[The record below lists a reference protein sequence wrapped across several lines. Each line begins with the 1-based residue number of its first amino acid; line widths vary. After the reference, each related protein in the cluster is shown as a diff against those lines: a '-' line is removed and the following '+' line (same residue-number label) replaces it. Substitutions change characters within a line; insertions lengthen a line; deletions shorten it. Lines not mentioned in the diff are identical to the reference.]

1 MKLIKFLTNNKIP
14 YYIYKLKKEDFII
27 LNNIKNKNHNILII
41 LSGTIFI
48 TKVFPN
54 KELLPI
60 AILNKNNI
68 LIKNNKEL
76 KIYHKL
82 VALEKTYVLT
92 LDLFILKQDKVN
104 TLLKMNILNPY
115 KKTIEQYEVINNIMS
130 QKNIKNRILQL
141 ILNICLQ
148 FGKVKNQQ
156 IFIPFQL
163 SNKNIAI
170 LTGTSENTVNKIMK
184 QIYNK
189 SIIKNL
195 NKKVIFLDNIL
206 NLDLK

>member
-1 MKLIKFLTNNKIP
+1 MKWIKFLTNNKIP
-14 YYIYKLKKEDFII
+14 YYIYKLKTADFII
-27 LNNIKNKNHNILII
+27 LNNIKHKNNNILII

-60 AILNKNNI
+60 AILNKDNI

-82 VALEKTYVLT
+82 IALEKTYVLT
-92 LDLFILKQDKVN
+92 LDLFILKQNKVN
-104 TLLKMNILNPY
+104 TLFRINILNAY

-141 ILNICLQ
+141 ILNICLR
-148 FGKVKNQQ
+148 FGQVKNQK

-170 LTGTSENTVNKIMK
+170 LTGTSENTVSKTMK
-184 QIYNK
+184 KIYNK
-189 SIIKNL
+189 NIIKNL

>member
-1 MKLIKFLTNNKIP
+1 MKWIKFLTNNKIP

-27 LNNIKNKNHNILII
+27 LNNIKNKNKNIIII

-54 KELLPI
+54 KESLPI

-76 KIYHKL
+76 RIYYKII
-82 VALEKTYVLT
+82 ALEKTYILT
-92 LDLFILKQDKVN
+92 LDLFILKQNKVH
-104 TLLKMNILNPY
+104 TLFRMNILNAY

-141 ILNICLQ
+141 IFNICLR
-148 FGKVKNQQ
+148 FGQIKNQQ

-170 LTGTSENTVNKIMK
+170 LTGTSTNTVSKIMK
-184 QIYNK
+184 KIYNK
-189 SIIKNL
+189 NIIKNL
-195 NKKVIFLDNIL
+195 NKKVIFLDNIF

>member
-1 MKLIKFLTNNKIP
+1 MKWIKFLTSNKIP
-14 YYIYKLKKEDFII
+14 YYIYKLKREDFII
-27 LNNIKNKNHNILII
+27 LNNNNNIVII

-48 TKVFPN
+48 TKVFAN

-68 LIKNNKEL
+68 FIKNNKEL

-82 VALEKTYVLT
+82 VALENTYVLT
-92 LDLFILKQDKVN
+92 LDLFIVQQNKVN
-104 TLLKMNILNPY
+104 TLLKINILNAY
-115 KKTIEQYEVINNIMS
+115 KKTLEQYEIINNIMS

-141 ILNICLQ
+141 ILNVCLQ

-170 LTGTSENTVNKIMK
+170 LTGTSENTVSKIMK

-189 SIIKNL
+189 KIIKNL
-195 NKKVIFLDNIL
+195 NKKVIFIDNIL
-206 NLDLK
+206 NLDSK

>member
-1 MKLIKFLTNNKIP
+1 MKWIKFLTKNKIP
-14 YYIYKLKKEDFII
+14 YYIYKLKKEDCII
-27 LNNIKNKNHNILII
+27 LNNIKNKNNNVLII

-76 KIYHKL
+76 KIYYKL

-92 LDLFILKQDKVN
+92 LDLFILKQNKAN
-104 TLLKMNILNPY
+104 TLLRINMLNAY
-115 KKTIEQYEVINNIMS
+115 KKTIEQYEAINNIMS
-130 QKNIKNRILQL
+130 QKSIKNRILQL
-141 ILNICLQ
+141 ILNMCLK
-148 FGKVKNQQ
+148 FGQVKNQQ
-156 IFIPFQL
+156 VFIPFQL

-170 LTGTSENTVNKIMK
+170 LTGTSKNTVSKIMK
-184 QIYNK
+184 KIYNK
-189 SIIKNL
+189 NIIKNL

-206 NLDLK
+206 NLNLK